1 MEAVHLTVAE
11 KQRRKGKIRSPLTHF
26 LQLAC
31 NFHNS
36 ITFQQSRQVL
46 GSSTAIPVAEAE
58 LACLDHFPKA
68 PPLRASESLAGLP
81 PLKQVTGQSTES
93 CFHDVNDTL

>member
-36 ITFQQSRQVL
+36 ITFQQSHQVL
-46 GSSTAIPVAEAE
+46 GSSTAIPVAEAD

-81 PLKQVTGQSTES
+81 PLKQVTDKALRAV
-93 CFHDVNDTL
+93 FMM